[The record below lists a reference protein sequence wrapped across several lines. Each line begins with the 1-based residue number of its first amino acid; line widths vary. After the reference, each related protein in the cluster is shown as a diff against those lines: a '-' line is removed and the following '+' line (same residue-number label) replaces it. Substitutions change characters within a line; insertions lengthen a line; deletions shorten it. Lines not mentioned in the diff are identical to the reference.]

1 MLSRSLSYAKIRNA
15 PKRCKRFGAFRCVWS
30 LGMCKEDY
38 LGALG
43 DRVEGCSKLV
53 TDDAREVVFEHFNG
67 NVPGGGEPWFLLSW
81 LAEVVLPSVFFAEK
95 LEVAPVVVAV
105 SVAHTAVDI
114 DAILYELVYERGFSL
129 CDVGG
134 GGVDAV
140 S

>member
-1 MLSRSLSYAKIRNA
+1 
-15 PKRCKRFGAFRCVWS
+15 
-30 LGMCKEDY
+30 MCKVDY

-43 DRVEGCSKLV
+43 DRIEGSAELV

-67 NVPGGGEPWFLLSW
+67 NVPGGGKPGFLLARFS
-81 LAEVVLPSVFFAEK
+81 EVVLSSVCFTEK
-95 LEVAPVVVAV
+95 LKVAPIVVAV
-105 SVAHTAVDI
+105 AIAHTAVDI

-134 GGVDAV
+134 SGVNAV